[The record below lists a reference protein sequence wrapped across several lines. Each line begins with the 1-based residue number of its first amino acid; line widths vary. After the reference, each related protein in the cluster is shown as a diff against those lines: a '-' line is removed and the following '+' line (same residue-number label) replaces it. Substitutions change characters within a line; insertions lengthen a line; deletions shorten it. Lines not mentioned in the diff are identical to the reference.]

1 MRNRNQGLSLVN
13 GCLLALIL
21 LSLAISVSAQLP
33 TGTILGVAKDS
44 SGASVPG
51 ATITVMNVDTSA
63 TRTIVTGDDGAYRVP
78 ELPTGHYEVRAEHA
92 GFKKSTHSGITLE
105 VTEQAVINFTF
116 EVGTSEQE
124 VVVTGEAPQ
133 VNTQDAT
140 LGGLV
145 SETSIKDLPLNGR
158 NYIDLSL
165 LQPGVT
171 RDKNIG
177 NSNTGGGGG
186 FGTTFSVN
194 GAPDRSNNFTLDGAV
209 LQNQFGRNPSSEG
222 GTTLGVEG
230 IKEYKVITTNFAA
243 EYGLNMGSQMVMVSS
258 NG

>member
-1 MRNRNQGLSLVN
+1 MITENVNRGNEMGNRKLVFSLVN
-13 GCLLALIL
+13 GWVLALIL
-21 LSLAISVSAQLP
+21 LSMAVSVSAQLP

-51 ATITVMNVDTSA
+51 STITIMNVDTGA
-63 TRTIVTGDDGAYRVP
+63 TRTVMTGEDGAYRVP

-92 GFKKSTHSGITLE
+92 GFKKATHSGITLE
-105 VTEQAVINFTF
+105 VTEQAVVNFAF
-116 EVGTSEQE
+116 EVGSSEQE
-124 VVVTGEAPQ
+124 VVVTGEVPQ

-145 SETSIKDLPLNGR
+145 TETSIKDLPLNGR

-177 NSNTGGGGG
+177 TSATGGGG
-186 FGTTFSVN
+186 
-194 GAPDRSNNFTLDGAV
+194 
-209 LQNQFGRNPSSEG
+209 
-222 GTTLGVEG
+222 
-230 IKEYKVITTNFAA
+230 
-243 EYGLNMGSQMVMVSS
+243 
-258 NG
+258 